1 MRTLVLATVAFAAL
15 ITASA
20 SMAPLAASV
29 PASAPANSDYNSDY
43 QVLVCYATPQNLQP
57 MSLAGI
63 QSVLYGPGV
72 LPSA

>member
-1 MRTLVLATVAFAAL
+1 MRTIVLATVALAAL

-29 PASAPANSDYNSDY
+29 PASAPANSDY
-43 QVLVCYATPQNLQP
+43 QVVVCYATPENLQP

-63 QSVLYGPGV
+63 QSVLNGPGA

>member
-1 MRTLVLATVAFAAL
+1 MRTIVLATVAFAAL

-29 PASAPANSDYNSDY
+29 SASAPANSDY
-43 QVLVCYATPQNLQP
+43 QVVVCYATPQNLQP